1 MSHVPNKSEP
11 EDNPTVHRTEVKTWL
26 TYETM
31 LPLGRSLM
39 DIAAENEQSDGPA
52 FDEEAVEEELKTR
65 RGGHSEYGE

>member
-11 EDNPTVHRTEVKTWL
+11 DDNQTVHRTEVKTWL

-31 LPLGRSLM
+31 SPGRSLI
-39 DIAAENEQSDGPA
+39 DIAAENEQSDGQA

-65 RGGHSEYGE
+65 RGGHSEDGE